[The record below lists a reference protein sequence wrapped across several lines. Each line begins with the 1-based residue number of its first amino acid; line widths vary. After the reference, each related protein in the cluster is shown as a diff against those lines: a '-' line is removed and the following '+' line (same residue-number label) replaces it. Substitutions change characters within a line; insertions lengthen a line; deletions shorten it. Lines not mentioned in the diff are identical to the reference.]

1 MTTPTYY
8 HLQAADYPTAFPV
21 ALDTAPVLIQKRTFI
36 DDWIYNRMYS
46 MMQNV
51 QQYCI
56 DNKSTLEG

>member
-8 HLQAADYPTAFPV
+8 HLQAADYPTVFPS
-21 ALDTAPVLIQKRTFI
+21 ALDAAPVLIQKRTFI

-46 MMQNV
+46 MMLSI

-56 DNKSTLEG
+56 DNKATLEG